1 MYTHNILIAI
11 LGILLVCLFFYLI
24 QDKNTKPIIKLNAAN
39 AEPIPNAEPVL
50 NNLLENFTEQSI
62 IDLARLYMFG
72 MLPTI
77 SPNRTEA
84 GKICHLIL
92 NDHRF
97 SPVARQHAR
106 ELFSELRYDGN
117 DIGGENILPPIA
129 DYIANNGSEKL
140 ERMKA
145 IQMPPRQTTTTTTT
159 TTTILDDQEDMMD
172 EHWYMLDMPFQ
183 NILDNDFN
191 IYDYLNINQSPPP
204 PRPINDSQNVHGSA
218 VQNAAKQKLQTI
230 QHSSNNNNSTDF
242 IKYLENHSSQ
252 QNAAAIRVYESL
264 SSSIHSKYDKS
275 EQDVF
280 KSVWERIN
288 ASENQDR
295 RDEMASVFIANLASG
310 IERDSI
316 VCSTGKIMRM
326 IGSLDAMDA
335 NHELAQ
341 PLQPEWAIDTE
352 MATAAAKIRADTL
365 ASATTE
371 QVATYESSQ
380 TNDQLAIQMKTQL
393 EQKLRTDYKGLVTD
407 EMLTLKIDELSE
419 YF

>member
-1 MYTHNILIAI
+1 MYAHNILIAI

-24 QDKNTKPIIKLNAAN
+24 QDKNTKPIIKLNVVN
-39 AEPIPNAEPVL
+39 AEPIPNAEPLL

-117 DIGGENILPPIA
+117 DIGGENVLPPIA
-129 DYIANNGSEKL
+129 DYIANNGPEKL

-145 IQMPPRQTTTTTTT
+145 IQMPMQTASRQTTP
-159 TTTILDDQEDMMD
+159 LEDQDMMD
-172 EHWYMLDMPFQ
+172 EHWYMLEIQ
-183 NILDNDFN
+183 NNLDNDFD
-191 IYDYLNINQSPPP
+191 IYDYLNINPSPQPH
-204 PRPINDSQNVHGSA
+204 PINDSQNVHGSA

-230 QHSSNNNNSTDF
+230 QHSSNNNNSTADF
-242 IKYLENHSSQ
+242 IKYLEKHSSQ

-310 IERDSI
+310 IEHDSV

-326 IGSLDAMDA
+326 IGSLDAMDT

-341 PLQPEWAIDTE
+341 PLQPEWALDTE
-352 MATAAAKIRADTL
+352 MATTAAKIRVDTL
-365 ASATTE
+365 ASATKD
-371 QVATYESSQ
+371 QVASYELSQ
-380 TNDQLAIQMKTQL
+380 TNDQLANQMKAQL

>member
-24 QDKNTKPIIKLNAAN
+24 QDKNTKPTIKLNVAN
-39 AEPIPNAEPVL
+39 AEPIPNAEPLL

-129 DYIANNGSEKL
+129 DYIANNGPEKL

-145 IQMPPRQTTTTTTT
+145 IQMPMQTTSRQTTP
-159 TTTILDDQEDMMD
+159 IIEDDEDMMN
-172 EHWYMLDMPFQ
+172 EHWYMLDIQNIQ

-191 IYDYLNINQSPPP
+191 IYDYLNINPSPPP

-242 IKYLENHSSQ
+242 IKYLEKHSSQ
-252 QNAAAIRVYESL
+252 QNAAAIRVYDSL

-288 ASENQDR
+288 APENQER
-295 RDEMASVFIANLASG
+295 RDEMSSVFIANLASG
-310 IERDSI
+310 IERDSV

-341 PLQPEWAIDTE
+341 PLQPEWAIDAE

-365 ASATTE
+365 ASATKE
-371 QVATYESSQ
+371 QVATYESSEN
-380 TNDQLAIQMKTQL
+380 NDQLANQMKTQL

>member
-24 QDKNTKPIIKLNAAN
+24 QDKNTKPIFKLNVSNAAN
-39 AEPIPNAEPVL
+39 VSNPEPVL

-117 DIGGENILPPIA
+117 DIGGENVLPPIA
-129 DYIANNGSEKL
+129 DYIANNGPEKL

-145 IQMPPRQTTTTTTT
+145 IQMQMQTTPLP
-159 TTTILDDQEDMMD
+159 TIREDQDMD
-172 EHWYMLDMPFQ
+172 EHWYMLDIQ
-183 NILDNDFN
+183 NNLDNDFDIN
-191 IYDYLNINQSPPP
+191 DYLNIYPNINPSPQPH
-204 PRPINDSQNVHGSA
+204 PINDSQNVHGSA

-230 QHSSNNNNSTDF
+230 QHSSNNNNSTTDF

-288 ASENQDR
+288 SSENQDR

-310 IERDSI
+310 IEHDSV

-341 PLQPEWAIDTE
+341 PLQPEWALDTE
-352 MATAAAKIRADTL
+352 MATTAAKIRVDTL
-365 ASATTE
+365 ASATQE
-371 QVATYESSQ
+371 QVTAYESSQ
-380 TNDQLAIQMKTQL
+380 NNDQLAIQMKTQL

>member
-1 MYTHNILIAI
+1 MYAHNILIAI

-24 QDKNTKPIIKLNAAN
+24 QDKNTKPIIKLNAA
-39 AEPIPNAEPVL
+39 PIPNAEPIL

-129 DYIANNGSEKL
+129 DYIANNGPEKL

-145 IQMPPRQTTTTTTT
+145 IQMQTTTHRRTLTP
-159 TTTILDDQEDMMD
+159 IIEDDEDMMMN
-172 EHWYMLDMPFQ
+172 EHWYMLDDQ
-183 NILDNDFN
+183 NNLYNDFN
-191 IYDYLNINQSPPP
+191 IYDYLNINPSPTPQ
-204 PRPINDSQNVHGSA
+204 INDSQNVHGSA

-230 QHSSNNNNSTDF
+230 QHSSNNNNSTTDF

-280 KSVWERIN
+280 TSVWERIN

-310 IERDSI
+310 IEHDSV

-326 IGSLDAMDA
+326 IGSLDAMDT

-341 PLQPEWAIDTE
+341 PLQPEWALDTE
-352 MATAAAKIRADTL
+352 MATTAAKIRADTL
-365 ASATTE
+365 ASATQE
-371 QVATYESSQ
+371 QVTAYESSQ
-380 TNDQLAIQMKTQL
+380 NNDQLAIQMKTQL